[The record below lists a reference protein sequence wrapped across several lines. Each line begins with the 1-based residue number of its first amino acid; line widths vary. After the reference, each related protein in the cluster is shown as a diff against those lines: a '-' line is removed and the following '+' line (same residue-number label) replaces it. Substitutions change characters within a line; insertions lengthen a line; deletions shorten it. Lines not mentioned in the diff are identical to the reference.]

1 MRQLLQLTL
10 VSPKRP
16 YSPWRRAGDFV
27 IISGQL
33 GVLPDRETTTF
44 VEGGTAAQ
52 LRQALANAQTVLAET
67 GATLA
72 DVVKAS
78 LFVLDMGD
86 FAACNEVWLE
96 TFSDPLPTRTAIA
109 VAQLPLGAQA
119 EVELWAYAP
128 ER

>member
-1 MRQLLQLTL
+1 

-16 YSPWRRAGDFV
+16 YSHWRRAGDFV

-33 GVLPDRETTTF
+33 GVLPDHETTTF
-44 VEGGTAAQ
+44 VEGGAAAE
-52 LRQALANAQTVLAET
+52 LSQALANAKTVLAEA

-96 TFSDPLPTRTAIA
+96 NFRDPLPTRTAVA
-109 VAQLPLGAQA
+109 VAQLPLGAKA